1 MSHWWTGP
9 LIDIAPPGRASVPN
23 WWTGISGALIEPVD
37 LVRALDAASPETP
50 AGTSRT
56 TCAHVSDLAPL
67 RLTGRVQRA
76 RQRRIEGNRPEQFGL
91 AHSTAGRTGSA
102 CHNDEH
108 CVSATP
114 DHGHSAGTNP
124 VTSTLATSPV
134 DPHPNSDGLASG
146 SRRNLRRSAVRGAV
160 SKPAPE
166 TGSSGARATATKKS
180 RLCTRK
186 IDSIASPAGSHQ
198 CGCEQTVTPEGREES
213 QLHIAID
220 IGQAPRPWRAF
231 AAIIDLLPRRR
242 RHVGTMRGWRTGVDS
257 PTGCGIARRAGDTAW
272 RHHTRSR
279 SRVEKSCLISWNSR
293 HQLDAIGSAP
303 GVPLER

>member
-186 IDSIASPAGSHQ
+186 IDSIASPAR
-198 CGCEQTVTPEGREES
+198 REPS
-213 QLHIAID
+213 MWL
-220 IGQAPRPWRAF
+220 RAN
-231 AAIIDLLPRRR
+231 
-242 RHVGTMRGWRTGVDS
+242 S
-257 PTGCGIARRAGDTAW
+257 YAG
-272 RHHTRSR
+272 RSR
-279 SRVEKSCLISWNSR
+279 GKPVTYRDRYRTSASAMARLRGDHRSVTTTQTPCWNYARMAHRS
-293 HQLDAIGSAP
+293 G
-303 GVPLER
+303 